1 MAHLFKCLIFSWG
14 KFASLYHALD
24 FLSLGISGTDGV
36 TIIHFQNQP
45 ILPCLV
51 KDSWAEA
58 STEVLINPNPPPTKK
73 NREKDDKDML
83 MVELRLVLGL
93 LTTSYWLFVL
103 VIKLFQDL

>member
-1 MAHLFKCLIFSWG
+1 MALMVLP
-14 KFASLYHALD
+14 
-24 FLSLGISGTDGV
+24 LSISRTNPS
-36 TIIHFQNQP
+36 F
-45 ILPCLV
+45 CLV